1 MKFEIEV
8 KQTRSIF
15 PKELKIRVDSVYLN
29 SSESADGCV
38 GLRSDA
44 TPEAPAIISI
54 YGPGNYAGRL
64 QEVGFTIPGG
74 GLHVSLNS
82 YISNALIKGEIIE

>member
-8 KQTRSIF
+8 TQTRSIF
-15 PKELKIRVDSVYLN
+15 PKEQKVRVDAVYLN
-29 SSESADGCV
+29 SVGSAAGCV

-44 TPEAPAIISI
+44 TPSAPAIISV

-64 QEVGFTIPGG
+64 QEVGFVIPGG

-82 YISNALIKGEIIE
+82 DISNALIKGEILE